1 MKLKLWLRNLSV
13 SGPHVAVR
21 TRLPWTVRTAL
32 SLIVLGLAAAGLVLV
47 YHYARSSSF
56 PGADQ
61 LVSELQQTRDQ
72 LSQMTAERGRLAA
85 EAVQAEN
92 QLKVE
97 RATQLQIA
105 AQMRLL
111 EEDNARLK
119 GDLAFF
125 ESLLPAQGAQRGVVI
140 RSFKLQPDTDDGRMR
155 YRLLVQQS
163 GRPDRDFV
171 GSVDLRVTL
180 QKDGSS
186 SMIQLPDPA
195 IADAGPTPLAFRHYQ
210 RVEGTFAL
218 PSGATVRSIQV
229 TITSGGETRAQQT
242 FAM

>member
-61 LVSELQQTRDQ
+61 LVGELQQTRDQ

-85 EAVQAEN
+85 EAVQADN

-163 GRPDRDFV
+163 GRPERDFV

-218 PSGATVRSIQV
+218 PSGATVRSVQV

>member
-97 RATQLQIA
+97 RATQ
-105 AQMRLL
+105 
-111 EEDNARLK
+111 
-119 GDLAFF
+119 F
-125 ESLLPAQGAQRGVVI
+125 PHQRW
-140 RSFKLQPDTDDGRMR
+140 
-155 YRLLVQQS
+155 
-163 GRPDRDFV
+163 
-171 GSVDLRVTL
+171 
-180 QKDGSS
+180 
-186 SMIQLPDPA
+186 
-195 IADAGPTPLAFRHYQ
+195 
-210 RVEGTFAL
+210 
-218 PSGATVRSIQV
+218 
-229 TITSGGETRAQQT
+229 
-242 FAM
+242 